1 MRFACIYIPDFPLQA
16 VVRHEPELSRG
27 TGRGVVIT
35 DGKSEGVIA
44 ANKAARDAGVRP
56 GMIGLQ
62 VASHP
67 VGPSLEIRPRSL
79 AQEES
84 AHAALLDLSFSFSP
98 RVEDTAADALTL
110 DLEGLERVW
119 GSPPSH
125 RGEPRDMARRLRER
139 ASELGL
145 DVNVAIAPNPD
156 AAWLAARGFAGIT
169 LLDSRSTSERLGPLP
184 VSILA
189 PSDEILETLNR
200 WGIRTLAA
208 LAALPTEQL
217 SERLGQ
223 PGVRWQQLAR
233 GAWRRSLIPAQPASR
248 FEEAMELEYD
258 EKQLD
263 PLLFLLGRLLGH
275 LCARLTARGLAA
287 QELRLNLELAPG
299 SAEISLDA
307 SPSPCGRGCPDSMGA
322 GEGPTRAGL
331 KPGATADCLL
341 PPASYS
347 FRLPVPMRDPRT
359 LLKLL
364 QLNLSAKPPSAP
376 VRKISIAAEPA
387 KPRGMQGGLFAPAS
401 PDPEKLEITLARIQA
416 IVGEENSG
424 SAELPDTHR
433 PAALRMVK
441 FNPLAEGSRQK
452 AVGSMQKAE
461 GSSKPKAE
469 SEDRNSKF
477 ETRNSVNPKSKIQNL
492 KSCHLPLTT
501 SHCSLRLFR
510 PPLPAEVETSGG
522 GTPARVFFSGIKGD
536 VVSAAGPWRS
546 SGDWWTEE
554 AWRQDEWDVEIRMV
568 GIRDSGFSETPS
580 GRGGFR
586 VPNPKS
592 RTPNSAFA
600 SAVYRLYRDATSGQ
614 WFVRGYYD

>member
-1 MRFACIYIPDFPLQA
+1 MRFACIHIPDFPLQA
-16 VVRHEPELSRG
+16 VVRHEPELSRRA
-27 TGRGVVIT
+27 GRSVVIT
-35 DGKSEGVIA
+35 DGKSEAVIA
-44 ANKAARDAGVRP
+44 ADQAARDAGVRL

-62 VASHP
+62 VAHF
-67 VGPSLEIRPRSL
+67 PSLEIRPRSL

-119 GSPPSH
+119 GSPRSN
-125 RGEPRDMARRLRER
+125 RGEPRDMAHRLREQ

-145 DVNVAIAPNPD
+145 DVNVAVAPNPD
-156 AAWLAARGFAGIT
+156 AALLAARGFAGIT
-169 LLDSRSTSERLGPLP
+169 LIDSRHISERFGPLP

-189 PSDEILETLNR
+189 PSDEILETLGR

-223 PGVRWQQLAR
+223 PGVRLQQLAR
-233 GAWRRSLIPAQPASR
+233 GAWPRPLIPAQPALR

-258 EKQLD
+258 EKRLD

-287 QELRLNLELAPG
+287 NELRLVLELAPQNDIESCAADLEESRQKAEGRKQKAEG
-299 SAEISLDA
+299 SRQRAEGS
-307 SPSPCGRGCPDSMGA
+307 
-322 GEGPTRAGL
+322 GEKTSGSS
-331 KPGATADCLL
+331 TAYCLL
-341 PPASYS
+341 PTADYS

-364 QLNLSAKPPSAP
+364 QLNLSAHPPSAP

-387 KPRGMQGGLFAPAS
+387 KPRVAQGGFFAPVS

-433 PAALRMVK
+433 PAALRMAR
-441 FNPLAEGSRQK
+441 FEPGSGQVGSGLK
-452 AVGSMQKAE
+452 AVGSSKQKAESRKQKAE
-461 GSSKPKAE
+461 GSAQPFIS
-469 SEDRNSKF
+469 
-477 ETRNSVNPKSKIQNL
+477 SVTADCL
-492 KSCHLPLTT
+492 LPTAY
-501 SHCSLRLFR
+501 CSLRLFR
-510 PPLPAEVETSGG
+510 PPLPAEVETGSG
-522 GTPARVFFSGIKGD
+522 GTPTRVFFSGIKGN

-554 AWRQDEWDVEIRMV
+554 SWAQDEWDVEIRM
-568 GIRDSGFSETPS
+568 T
-580 GRGGFR
+580 
-586 VPNPKS
+586 
-592 RTPNSAFA
+592 AFA
-600 SAVYRLYRDATSGQ
+600 SAVYRIYRDAARRQ